1 MLNENV
7 LKPVATDAIPSD
19 FNASMPAP
27 LFEPISLLEWT
38 HTAAMVNDFKQQI
51 LLPRMYSYSGPKIIK
66 GDINKDGLTDLFVCG
81 PAGQRSALFVQ
92 SSGGKFIETNK
103 EVFAVDESAQDEN
116 AGFLDADG
124 DGDIDLFVVSGSY
137 NAMVSDMQDRLYL
150 NDGQGI
156 FTKSTG
162 AIPTENY
169 CGSVVVPMD
178 IEKDGDIDLFVGNRM
193 VPGKYPV
200 SQASRI
206 LINNGKGIFSD
217 QTISICPALDQI
229 GMVTDALT
237 ADLNKDGLQ
246 DLIIVGEWMPVK
258 IFISN
263 GTTLEDK
270 TSSWILWE
278 NNGWWSK
285 IQGADY
291 DDDGDVDLVIGNA
304 GDNNQ
309 YTVSDPYP
317 VTLVYKDFDNNGQI
331 DPFLCYFIDG
341 ISYPYASRDEAL
353 GQVGFLRNR
362 FLDYNSY
369 ANVTLTDLF
378 SPQELSGSK
387 TLKATNL
394 KTIFLEN
401 KGSAFSQRA
410 LPVQAQFAPV
420 FAIENADVDKD
431 GDPDIIM
438 AGNETKVRVRLGR
451 SDANKGFVFI
461 NDGKANFS
469 YLPQSKAGLNLKED
483 TRELLMLKVLG
494 QDCLIV
500 GQTGRPILT
509 YKLNQVTQ

>member
-1 MLNENV
+1 M
-7 LKPVATDAIPSD
+7 
-19 FNASMPAP
+19 
-27 LFEPISLLEWT
+27 
-38 HTAAMVNDFKQQI
+38 
-51 LLPRMYSYSGPKIIK
+51 
-66 GDINKDGLTDLFVCG
+66 
-81 PAGQRSALFVQ
+81 
-92 SSGGKFIETNK
+92 
-103 EVFAVDESAQDEN
+103 
-116 AGFLDADG
+116 
-124 DGDIDLFVVSGSY
+124 
-137 NAMVSDMQDRLYL
+137 
-150 NDGQGI
+150 
-156 FTKSTG
+156 
-162 AIPTENY
+162 
-169 CGSVVVPMD
+169 
-178 IEKDGDIDLFVGNRM
+178 
-193 VPGKYPV
+193 
-200 SQASRI
+200 
-206 LINNGKGIFSD
+206 
-217 QTISICPALDQI
+217 
-229 GMVTDALT
+229 
-237 ADLNKDGLQ
+237 
-246 DLIIVGEWMPVK
+246 
-258 IFISN
+258 
-263 GTTLEDK
+263 
-270 TSSWILWE
+270 
-278 NNGWWSK
+278 
-285 IQGADY
+285 
-291 DDDGDVDLVIGNA
+291 DLVIGNA

-309 YTVSDPYP
+309 YNVSDPYP